1 MAQGLV
7 RERGMHSGE
16 RGQHMQAGEVTGE
29 KVSRAILFTWH
40 LDSVLSAHS
49 KQLHRVLNQ
58 KLRVRKLIE

>member
-1 MAQGLV
+1 
-7 RERGMHSGE
+7 
-16 RGQHMQAGEVTGE
+16 MQAGEVTGE